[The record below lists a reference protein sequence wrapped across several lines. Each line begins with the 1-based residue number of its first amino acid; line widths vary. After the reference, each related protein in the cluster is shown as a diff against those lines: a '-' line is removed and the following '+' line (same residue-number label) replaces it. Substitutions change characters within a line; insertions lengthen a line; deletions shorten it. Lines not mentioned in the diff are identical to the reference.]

1 MRRMT
6 FRMAPMAHSSI
17 RTRIVRDRKRAGV
30 FACLAI
36 VLIAAVFT
44 VFLYVA
50 SFVTQYLGRFYF
62 TVVASGT
69 VFFCA
74 VVARW
79 NFEFVRARLIRQRI
93 QAMWLR
99 RFQAEGGRAFRTSRV
114 VDRLARYGISTLTLQ
129 DRDVRLSLEQRHQ
142 RLAPILW
149 ALSIPLTTGLALVSF
164 SLWQAAFRSTSADGF
179 QELGALFAAFEGLL
193 FVAVILAGAMS
204 IASIAGPIETFFFR
218 HRDDYAKLPRLV
230 RRVTAG
236 RRQRGAVVLRISDDH
251 WRDAVTTALRAVDV
265 AID

>member
-17 RTRIVRDRKRAGV
+17 RTRIVHDRKRASV

-79 NFEFVRARLIRQRI
+79 NFEFVSARLIRQRI

-129 DRDVRLSLEQRHQ
+129 DRDVQAFFGTTSPTARADSLGAQHPAHDGPRACF
-142 RLAPILW
+142 L
-149 ALSIPLTTGLALVSF
+149 LALASR
-164 SLWQAAFRSTSADGF
+164 L
-179 QELGALFAAFEGLL
+179 QEYEC
-193 FVAVILAGAMS
+193 
-204 IASIAGPIETFFFR
+204 
-218 HRDDYAKLPRLV
+218 
-230 RRVTAG
+230 
-236 RRQRGAVVLRISDDH
+236 
-251 WRDAVTTALRAVDV
+251 
-265 AID
+265 